1 MKKLIFSLLLIAA
14 ASLFFTSCG
23 KDKDEK
29 KSYSASQVVG
39 KWKKASSNEYWR
51 YNADATGD
59 FWDEDEDVHE
69 GEGTHFLWSL
79 SDADLRITYVGEM
92 GQEVP
97 RDYEI
102 VELTSSKL
110 VLKDA
115 NYDTQT
121 TYYKQ

>member
-14 ASLFFTSCG
+14 ASLLFTSCG
-23 KDKDEK
+23 KEKD
-29 KSYSASQVVG
+29 KSYEASQVVG
-39 KWKKASSNEYWR
+39 KWRRASTNEYWR

-69 GEGTHFLWSL
+69 GEGTHFRWSL
-79 SDADLRITYVGEM
+79 SGDELRLTFVGTM

-102 VELTSSKL
+102 EELTSTTL

-115 NYDTQT
+115 AYDTKT